1 MRVRAFIH
9 TRTRIAVGFLWIA
22 RVSARARGAPSPLP
36 ARPRRRYN
44 AAPVRGAVGIVI
56 GIVVL
61 SWASCALAQEPPA
74 SAEPTPMPFTVALR
88 PSQVDAAVRPRL
100 GKIKSCYRDAA
111 KSDPKLF
118 GVVGVGMHV
127 SPEGQ
132 VGDRW
137 ITVSTLGSE
146 KLDECILQAF
156 AGLTFPAPGG
166 NGAVVRYGVS
176 LTQKS
181 SPPEPAKVQEE
192 SYTRSLRDQP

>member
-1 MRVRAFIH
+1 MRGV
-9 TRTRIAVGFLWIA
+9 
-22 RVSARARGAPSPLP
+22 
-36 ARPRRRYN
+36 
-44 AAPVRGAVGIVI
+44 VGIAI
-56 GIVVL
+56 GIVL
-61 SWASCALAQEPPA
+61 SWAPCALAQEPSAA
-74 SAEPTPMPFTVALR
+74 SAEPTPLPLTVALR

-100 GKIKSCYRDAA
+100 GKVKSCYHEAA

-127 SPEGQ
+127 SPEGK

-146 KLDECILQAF
+146 TLDECILQAF
-156 AGLTFPAPGG
+156 AGLVFPAPGG

-176 LTQKS
+176 LTQKT